1 MIERQI
7 YMQKLKDFKDM
18 QIIKVI
24 TGIRRCGKSTLLLMF
39 QEFLKN
45 SGVKTGNIISINFED
60 MAFAHLQNY
69 KELYQYILSK
79 INDSERFYVFLD
91 EIQNVANFQK
101 VVDSLFLKTNLDIY
115 LTGSNANML
124 SSEISTLLSG
134 RYVEVDM
141 LPLSFKEY
149 VSSKDDTS
157 NLNKLYSEYLE
168 NSSFPMSLQMQN
180 REQIDAYLQGVYN
193 TVIMKDIL
201 SRNRIS
207 DPMMLESVIRFMF
220 DNIGNILSTKKIAD
234 TMTSAGRKIDVR
246 TVESYIN
253 ALMNAFIVYQAK
265 RYDVKGKQYLKT
277 LEKYYVVDIGLRY
290 SLLGFRNV
298 DFGHILENVIYLEL
312 IRRGYK
318 VYVGKIGDLEIDFVA
333 ENQHGLHY
341 FQISATVR
349 DSQTLER
356 ELRSLKKLRDSYP
369 KYVLTLDEDP
379 ERDFD
384 GIRVVNALEFLIS

>member
-39 QEFLKN
+39 QAFLRE
-45 SGVKTGNIISINFED
+45 SGVKRENIISINFED
-60 MAFAHLQNY
+60 MAFSHLQEY

-79 INDSERFYVFLD
+79 INNSERFYVFLD

>member
-39 QEFLKN
+39 QAFLRE
-45 SGVKTGNIISINFED
+45 SGVKRENIISINFED
-60 MAFAHLQNY
+60 MAFSHLQEY

-79 INDSERFYVFLD
+79 INNSERFYVFLD

-356 ELRSLKKLRDSYP
+356 ELRSLKKLKDSYP

>member
-24 TGIRRCGKSTLLLMF
+24 TGIRRCGKSTFLLMF
-39 QEFLKN
+39 QEFLKQ
-45 SGVKTGNIISINFED
+45 SGVKRKNIISINFED
-60 MAFAHLQNY
+60 LAFAHLQDY

-79 INDSERFYVFLD
+79 INDSERFYIFLD
-91 EIQNVANFQK
+91 EIQNVENFQK
-101 VVDSLFLKTNLDIY
+101 AVDSLFLKTNLDIY

-134 RYVEVDM
+134 RYVEVQM

-149 VSSKDDTS
+149 VSSKDDPL
-157 NLNKLYSEYLE
+157 NLNRLYSEYLQ
-168 NSSFPMSLQMQN
+168 NSSFPMSLQMKT
-180 REQIDAYLQGVYN
+180 REQVDAYLQGVYN

-246 TVESYIN
+246 TVEAYIS
-253 ALMNAFIVYQAK
+253 ALMNAFVVYQAK
-265 RYDVKGKQYLKT
+265 RYDIKGKQYLKT

-290 SLLGFRNV
+290 NLLGFKNV
-298 DFGHILENVIYLEL
+298 DFGHILENVVYLEL
-312 IRRGYK
+312 IRRGYH

-333 ENQHGLHY
+333 ENQQGLHY
-341 FQISATVR
+341 FQVSATVR
-349 DSQTLER
+349 DSRTLER
-356 ELRSLKKLRDSYP
+356 ELKPLKKLRDSYP

-384 GIRVVNALEFLIS
+384 GIRVMNALDFLVN